1 MSGLSSS
8 TGTVTAAFDDDGT
21 FTGNLG
27 TAVVTVADTKTM
39 TAAYTVLNGK
49 TVNHDGSEDNQALV
63 VTINNADRAADLSNI
78 TSNIT
83 DVTAQFTQNQTFT
96 GNLNGKSATVDDG
109 VTVTAA
115 AADVTGDTIAAGGSG
130 NIAVTSLEATLAAN
144 LSGLSSSTGTVTA
157 AFDDDGTFT
166 GNLGTAVVTVA
177 DTKTMTAAYSVL
189 NGKTVNH
196 DGSEDNQALVVTI
209 NNADRAADLNNIT
222 SNITD
227 LTAQFTESQTFTGN
241 LRSKT
246 ATVDDSV
253 TVTAAYSVLN
263 GQTVN
268 HDGSEDSQ
276 ALVVTINNA
285 DRAGDLSNITSNIT
299 NMTAQFT
306 ENQTFT
312 GDLNSKSATVDDGV
326 TVTAAAADVTGDT
339 IAAGGSGNIAV
350 TALDATLAADLSGL
364 SSAAGTVTAAFD
376 DDGTFT
382 GNLGTAVVTVAD
394 TKTMTAAYSVLN
406 GKTVNHDGS
415 EDNQALVVTINNADR
430 AADLSNITS
439 NITDVTAQF
448 TQNQTFTGNLN
459 GKSATVDNG
468 VTVTAAAADVTGD
481 TIAAGGSGN
490 IAVTSLEAT
499 LAANLSGLSSAA
511 VLLPQRLMTMVPSQV
526 TLVLRLL
533 QLRIRRR

>member
-1 MSGLSSS
+1 MVL
-8 TGTVTAAFDDDGT
+8 
-21 FTGNLG
+21 TGNLG
-27 TAVVTVADTKTM
+27 TAVVTVAD
-39 TAAYTVLNGK
+39 
-49 TVNHDGSEDNQALV
+49 E
-63 VTINNADRAADLSNI
+63 
-78 TSNIT
+78 
-83 DVTAQFTQNQTFT
+83 
-96 GNLNGKSATVDDG
+96 
-109 VTVTAA
+109 
-115 AADVTGDTIAAGGSG
+115 
-130 NIAVTSLEATLAAN
+130 
-144 LSGLSSSTGTVTA
+144 
-157 AFDDDGTFT
+157 
-166 GNLGTAVVTVA
+166 
-177 DTKTMTAAYSVL
+177 KTMTAAYSVL

-196 DGSEDNQALVVTI
+196 DGSEDNQASVVTI

-382 GNLGTAVVTVAD
+382 GNLDCGCYSCGYED
-394 TKTMTAAYSVLN
+394 DDGSVL
-406 GKTVNHDGS
+406 
-415 EDNQALVVTINNADR
+415 
-430 AADLSNITS
+430 
-439 NITDVTAQF
+439 
-448 TQNQTFTGNLN
+448 
-459 GKSATVDNG
+459 
-468 VTVTAAAADVTGD
+468 
-481 TIAAGGSGN
+481 
-490 IAVTSLEAT
+490 SLERQDCE
-499 LAANLSGLSSAA
+499 
-511 VLLPQRLMTMVPSQV
+511 P
-526 TLVLRLL
+526 
-533 QLRIRRR
+533 

>member
-1 MSGLSSS
+1 M
-8 TGTVTAAFDDDGT
+8 
-21 FTGNLG
+21 
-27 TAVVTVADTKTM
+27 
-39 TAAYTVLNGK
+39 
-49 TVNHDGSEDNQALV
+49 
-63 VTINNADRAADLSNI
+63 
-78 TSNIT
+78 
-83 DVTAQFTQNQTFT
+83 TAQFTENQTFT
-96 GNLNGKSATVDDG
+96 GNLNSKSATVDDG

-130 NIAVTSLEATLAAN
+130 NIAVTSLEATLAAD

-227 LTAQFTESQTFTGN
+227 VTAQFTQNQTFTGN

-382 GNLGTAVVTVAD
+382 GNLGTAVVTVGGYED
-394 TKTMTAAYSVLN
+394 DDGSVL
-406 GKTVNHDGS
+406 
-415 EDNQALVVTINNADR
+415 
-430 AADLSNITS
+430 
-439 NITDVTAQF
+439 
-448 TQNQTFTGNLN
+448 
-459 GKSATVDNG
+459 
-468 VTVTAAAADVTGD
+468 
-481 TIAAGGSGN
+481 
-490 IAVTSLEAT
+490 SLERQDCE
-499 LAANLSGLSSAA
+499 
-511 VLLPQRLMTMVPSQV
+511 P
-526 TLVLRLL
+526 
-533 QLRIRRR
+533 